1 MAVAGDMIEISPDA
15 DEAQLVKDIYTE
27 TQGPRKGIYL
37 TFSQAQG
44 LLRHHNL
51 LPPPTLSSSSSSTEN
66 IVHFTRLL
74 YVPRGY
80 NNRVYLATC
89 SDGSEYVIRLGGRFW
104 DHRKIT
110 NEEGALHLA
119 RQALGDVVRVPR
131 FLATSVTGSHCRQ
144 RSQATAEA
152 EGGNKKEPK
161 GNTREEGEN
170 EKMDI
175 TLQYDYVIMDRLP
188 GVPLDT
194 VWDSMSLEDKKV
206 VVDQVV
212 EIFARLQSIVVDK
225 IGNFVK
231 ATENDDD
238 GEQSTVSGSSNSC
251 RPTFEVGALMEAPEG
266 KGGPYSSWRAFVA
279 NNLRQEIQ
287 LMLTAEGDRFAVLR
301 QYLPRLEALVDKIE
315 SGQLEAQF
323 SAPNEKKSPFL
334 HKDGIVPLVP
344 STSPSPSSQS
354 HAAAIAHDGGD
365 HPHHNEVEHQPNR
378 PIRFMHGDFESRNM
392 LVVGTRVTGLHDFEF
407 AGAYPAEQEWCQSL
421 EWITAR
427 AEDPFDEV
435 IQESLRNLTDEQRAV
450 RDYFLRGL
458 QERHGVRPIGFVGCD
473 GSSSSKEKKKEEDE
487 KDEVVAST
495 DSEEGGY
502 LQYKVILYHLQV
514 NVAPWWLRDT
524 SSPELNEK
532 ETASLLNAAR
542 SLDQALK
549 FLGC

>member
-51 LPPPTLSSSSSSTEN
+51 LPPPTASSSSSSTEN
-66 IVHFTRLL
+66 IVHLTRLL

-119 RQALGDVVRVPR
+119 RQALGDIVRVPR
-131 FLATSVTGSHCRQ
+131 FLATSVAGSRCRQ
-144 RSQATAEA
+144 RSQATALA
-152 EGGNKKEPK
+152 EGGSKKEPK
-161 GNTREEGEN
+161 GDTREEEEN
-170 EKMDI
+170 ERMNI
-175 TLQYDYVIMDRLP
+175 ALPYDYVIMDRLP

-194 VWDSMSLEDKKV
+194 VWDAMSLEDKKV

-231 ATENDDD
+231 GTENDDD
-238 GEQSTVSGSSNSC
+238 GEQSTADGSNNNC
-251 RPTFEVGALMEAPEG
+251 RPVFEVGALMEAPEG
-266 KGGPYSSWRAFVA
+266 KGGPYSSWGAFVA

-334 HKDGIVPLVP
+334 HKDGIAPLAP
-344 STSPSPSSQS
+344 SLSPSPSSQP
-354 HAAAIAHDGGD
+354 HAAATARDGGG
-365 HPHHNEVEHQPNR
+365 HPYNSEVEHQPDR

-421 EWITAR
+421 EWIAAR
-427 AEDPFDEV
+427 AEDPFDEAT
-435 IQESLRNLTDEQRAV
+435 QESLRNLTDEQRAL
-450 RDYFLRGL
+450 RDYFLRAL
-458 QERHGVRPIGFVGCD
+458 QERYGVRPIGSGGCD
-473 GSSSSKEKKKEEDE
+473 SSSSGIEKKEDDE
-487 KDEVVAST
+487 KDDAVVGT
-495 DSEEGGY
+495 DNEKGGY

-514 NVAPWWLRDT
+514 NIAPWWLRDT

-532 ETASLLNAAR
+532 ERASLLNAAR
-542 SLDQALK
+542 SLGQALK